1 MMLNYATDELK
12 ADRDVVIAAVSNDKL
27 ALGYASEK
35 LQNDPDIIALK
46 DK

>member
-1 MMLNYATDELK
+1 LAGDL
-12 ADRDVVIAAVSNDKL
+12 AAVSNDGFT
-27 ALGYASEK
+27 LGYASGK